1 VGRQEEP
8 SIDGRKSREEHFA
21 CHDVCVFQVRSF
33 VQDKDGKLTNYVE
46 DCSSRLMPRLTRM
59 AISLVLLALT
69 QIIALLP
76 FILAEQQR
84 ASGGDTT
91 QQSSMQMVFRILKL
105 VGEHR
110 RVTFS
115 EVITLPEPSV
125 ITRWSV
131 CLEVQRPIHKE
142 NQDPYPQRRGRRR
155 ERGLARLNNP
165 KAFVDE

>member
-1 VGRQEEP
+1 
-8 SIDGRKSREEHFA
+8 
-21 CHDVCVFQVRSF
+21 
-33 VQDKDGKLTNYVE
+33 
-46 DCSSRLMPRLTRM
+46 MPRLTRK
-59 AISLVLLALT
+59 AISLVMLALT

-76 FILAEQQR
+76 FILGEQQH

-91 QQSSMQMVFRILKL
+91 QKFSLQMVFRILQL
-105 VGEHR
+105 VEEHW
-110 RVTFS
+110 RVTFL
-115 EVITLPEPSV
+115 EAIILPEPAV
-125 ITRWSV
+125 IARWSV